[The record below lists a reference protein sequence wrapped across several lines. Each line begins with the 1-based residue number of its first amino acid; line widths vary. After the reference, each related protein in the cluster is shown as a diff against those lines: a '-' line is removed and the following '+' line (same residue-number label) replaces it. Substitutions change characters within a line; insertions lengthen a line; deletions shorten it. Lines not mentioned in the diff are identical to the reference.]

1 MVIKTNG
8 LLTKKDSGNGIM
20 LCRSI
25 ISMFGYSDHF
35 VNVVG
40 NAEEPICDYRTCCHK
55 LSEHYPSSR
64 ICRCS
69 HPSNKAIGIRLST
82 IV

>member
-1 MVIKTNG
+1 
-8 LLTKKDSGNGIM
+8 
-20 LCRSI
+20 
-25 ISMFGYSDHF
+25 F
-35 VNVVG
+35 VNIVG
-40 NAEEPICDYRTCCHK
+40 DAEEPICDYRTCRHK

-82 IV
+82 TAQVQSISKSNNKSTVNQAVL

>member
-25 ISMFGYSDHF
+25 ISMFGYSDH

-40 NAEEPICDYRTCCHK
+40 DAEEPICDYRTCRHK
-55 LSEHYPSSR
+55 LSEHYQ
-64 ICRCS
+64 
-69 HPSNKAIGIRLST
+69 
-82 IV
+82 

>member
-1 MVIKTNG
+1 MTP
-8 LLTKKDSGNGIM
+8 GNGIM
-20 LCRSI
+20 ICCSTC
-25 ISMFGYSDHF
+25 SMFDYSDHF

-40 NAEEPICDYRTCCHK
+40 DAEEPICDYRTCRHK

-82 IV
+82 TAQSTIHL

>member
-25 ISMFGYSDHF
+25 ISMFGYCDHF

-40 NAEEPICDYRTCCHK
+40 DAEEPICG
-55 LSEHYPSSR
+55 PSSR

-69 HPSNKAIGIRLST
+69 HPSNKAIGIRLFT
-82 IV
+82 TV